1 MENNYKIIDLFP
13 TPLFTTQ
20 IPSQYSSVITVFDE
34 QEIGGNLGQ
43 EFEYGKR
50 SKNSYVLNDP
60 NCLKFK
66 EYLLTQIT
74 YFANQILSYD
84 YDSYKITQSW
94 LTFKYPNESHVSHSH
109 PNSLVS
115 GVLYYGDID
124 SSTSQIIFHRGG
136 SYPDSHSIILPKH
149 KLKKGPH
156 SYIEAHHHPT
166 PGNLILFP
174 SYLRHSVP
182 INTTNKIRKSLAFNV
197 VPTNGLGSEEELT
210 ELKFN

>member
-20 IPSQYSSVITVFDE
+20 IPSQYSSVITVFDK
-34 QEIGGNLGQ
+34 QEMGGNLGQ

-109 PNSLVS
+109 PNSLIS
-115 GVLYYGDID
+115 GVFYYGDID
-124 SSTSQIIFHRGG
+124 NLTSQIIFYKGN
-136 SYPDSHSIILPKH
+136 SYPDSQFLLLPKYKH
-149 KLKKGPH
+149 ERGIH
-156 SYIEAHHHPT
+156 SYTEYHYKPS
-166 PGNLILFP
+166 PGSLILFP

-182 INTTNKIRKSLAFNV
+182 VNTTNKIRKSLAFNV
-197 VPTNGLGSEEELT
+197 VPTEGFGDEVNLT